1 MLSNL
6 VPIKRSLCDGWHA
19 YGINF
24 NHVLL
29 TSKVHIGFVLFCFS
43 YMFFNV

>member
-6 VPIKRSLCDGWHA
+6 VPIKISLRDGWLV

-24 NHVLL
+24 NQVLL
-29 TSKVHIGFVLFCFS
+29 TSKLHIGFVLFCFS
-43 YMFFNV
+43 DMFFNV